1 MGAVVATR
9 GKRGGEPAQQ
19 GASARRTRSPG
30 AAAAAGARSSLTQP
44 PAPPDRPPGRRR
56 GIDWGRMGPLRRGA
70 FVLDRT
76 SVLFIGLAV
85 GVTIGLAYAAG
96 HAVNASTSPRAQI
109 VTSVG
114 RGAATTGGLPGA
126 QAPDCAAPFSP
137 RLMKTI
143 SSGQPITVGVF
154 GDSFGEGIWAAL
166 YWTLPKSE
174 HYQVVKFAER
184 STGFTRYQ
192 QLNLEDKAAQDLATQ
207 PVDIAVISFGA
218 NDTQGI
224 VDGGHVYPLLSPGWK
239 GAYGRRVARFVA
251 LLRSQGAMVYWV
263 GLPKMRNPDF
273 DGQIQAMNE
282 FYAGQMA
289 ALDVPFMPT
298 ETLSVDQWGQFN
310 TYLYDPKEHKDV
322 LMRANDGIHMSIPGY
337 ERITG
342 PLVDRIKSYVARSR
356 ELAADESADNHQLA
370 SNDGHGL

>member
-1 MGAVVATR
+1 MGLL
-9 GKRGGEPAQQ
+9 G
-19 GASARRTRSPG
+19 
-30 AAAAAGARSSLTQP
+30 
-44 PAPPDRPPGRRR
+44 
-56 GIDWGRMGPLRRGA
+56 RGA
-70 FVLDRT
+70 FALDRT
-76 SVLFIGLAV
+76 SVLFIGMAV
-85 GVTIGLAYAAG
+85 GVTIGLAYTAG
-96 HAVNASTSPRAQI
+96 HSVNASTSPRAQI
-109 VTSVG
+109 VTNVG
-114 RGAATTGGLPGA
+114 RGAATGGGMLAA

-137 RLMKTI
+137 RLLKTI
-143 SSGQPITVGVF
+143 STGQPITVGVF

-166 YWTLPKSE
+166 YWTLPKDE
-174 HYQVVKFAER
+174 HYQVVKFAQR

-192 QLNLEDKAAQDLATQ
+192 QLNVEDAAAQDLATQ

-218 NDTQGI
+218 NDTQEI

-239 GAYGRRVARFVA
+239 EAYGRRVARFVA

-298 ETLSVDQWGQFN
+298 EALSVDQWGQFN

-370 SNDGHGL
+370 SNDGHGS

>member
-1 MGAVVATR
+1 VATR
-9 GKRGGEPAQQ
+9 GKRGGDAPQASRRSRA
-19 GASARRTRSPG
+19 GAK
-30 AAAAAGARSSLTQP
+30 AAAEARTVLTQP
-44 PAPPDRPPGRRR
+44 PPPPEEPPRRRR
-56 GIDWGRMGPLRRGA
+56 GFDWGRMGFVGRGA

-76 SVLFIGLAV
+76 SVLFIGMAV

-96 HAVNASTSPRAQI
+96 HVVSASTSPTAQI
-109 VTSVG
+109 VSHAG
-114 RGAATTGGLPGA
+114 RGASATSASSLA
-126 QAPDCAAPFSP
+126 APASDCAAPFSP
-137 RLMKTI
+137 RLLKTI
-143 SSGQPITVGVF
+143 ASGQPISVGVF

-166 YWTLPKSE
+166 YWTLPKTE
-174 HYQVVKFAER
+174 HYQVFKFAER

-192 QLNLEDKAAQDLATQ
+192 QLNLEDKAAQDLSTQ
-207 PVDIAVISFGA
+207 PIDIAVISFGA

-239 GAYGRRVARFVA
+239 QAYGRRVARFVA
-251 LLRSQGAMVYWV
+251 VLRSEGAMVYWV

-298 ETLSVDQWGQFN
+298 EALSVDQGGEFN

-342 PLVDRIKSYVARSR
+342 PLVDRIKAYVARSR
-356 ELAADESADNHQLA
+356 ELAANESADNHQLA

>member
-1 MGAVVATR
+1 MATR
-9 GKRGGEPAQQ
+9 GKRGGDAPPK
-19 GASARRTRSPG
+19 GAATKRKRAPG
-30 AAAAAGARSSLTQP
+30 AAAAAKARSALTQP
-44 PAPPDRPPGRRR
+44 PAPPEQPPRRRR
-56 GIDWGRMGPLRRGA
+56 GLDWARVGPLRRGA
-70 FVLDRT
+70 FALDRT
-76 SVLFIGLAV
+76 SVLFIGIAV

-114 RGAATTGGLPGA
+114 RGAATNGGMLGA
-126 QAPDCAAPFSP
+126 EAPDCAAPFSP
-137 RLMKTI
+137 RLLKTI
-143 SSGQPITVGVF
+143 STGQPISVGVF

-166 YWTLPKSE
+166 YWTLPKDE
-174 HYQVVKFAER
+174 HYQVLKFAQR

-192 QLNLEDKAAQDLATQ
+192 QLNVEDAAAQDLATQ

-239 GAYGRRVARFVA
+239 EAYGRRVARFVA

-298 ETLSVDQWGQFN
+298 EALSVDQWGQFN

-370 SNDGHGL
+370 SNDGHGS

>member
-1 MGAVVATR
+1 VATR
-9 GKRGGEPAQQ
+9 GQRGGEPPQE
-19 GASARRTRSPG
+19 GAAAKRKRAPG
-30 AAAAAGARSSLTQP
+30 AAAAAKARSSLTQP
-44 PAPPDRPPGRRR
+44 PAPPPERPPARRR
-56 GIDWGRMGPLRRGA
+56 GPDWARVGPLRRGA

-76 SVLFIGLAV
+76 AVLFIGIAV
-85 GVTIGLAYAAG
+85 GVTIGLAYTAG
-96 HAVNASTSPRAQI
+96 HLVSASTSPRAQI
-109 VTSVG
+109 VASLG
-114 RGAATTGGLPGA
+114 RGAQSGGCMASA

-143 SSGQPITVGVF
+143 STGQPVTVGVF

-174 HYQVVKFAER
+174 NYQVLKFAQR

-192 QLNLEDKAAQDLATQ
+192 QLNVEDAAAQDLATQ

-239 GAYGRRVARFVA
+239 ETYGRRVARFVA

-273 DGQIQAMNE
+273 DGQIQAMNA
-282 FYAGQMA
+282 FYADQMA

-298 ETLSVDQWGQFN
+298 ESLSVDQGGQFN